1 MTKTKRIAALALGLI
16 MSGSALISCGNDAGQ
31 AASVTA
37 AANDAAV
44 TEAEVTTDPNDRS
57 GYKDSL
63 PEDLDFGGD
72 TVTVYTIEVSSGTD
86 YVIGGDEMT
95 GDIVTDTV
103 IERNS
108 KVAERLNIE
117 LKFIPNATSYDQI
130 GNAVNKLVMAGDTTY
145 DYIFG
150 QQFGLVA
157 QATKGIYYNVLD
169 LPYIDFSQPWWWND
183 YMDEISIGSDK
194 RFFLVGDYFID
205 CLRWSGVLFFNKDMY
220 RNLKGDP
227 AELYQQVF
235 DQKWTL
241 EKMAALVSDCYN
253 DLNGDSIKNELDQYG
268 FVTYVTYSSSDR
280 FAFATDIHMTERG
293 EDGTMTWTMGTER
306 QLKAAELIN
315 KVFWNDGSYI
325 SKIDV
330 NLADPIFTEGRS
342 LTLGN
347 ATLRT
352 MEGDAM
358 RAMQAEFGMMP
369 NPKLDEQQENYRS
382 LVHDTAIM
390 GVVPMNCARTEIV
403 GATIEAMSAETWKS
417 LMPAYYE
424 TALKV
429 KYVRDD
435 ASAQMID
442 IIHDSISTE
451 FAFVYYATLNNAGQ
465 IYRTLVTNNSN
476 DFMSTWAKLEKGATK
491 ALDKLNA
498 AYLDNIG

>member
-1 MTKTKRIAALALGLI
+1 MTNIRKLSALALAAVLLA
-16 MSGSALISCGNDAGQ
+16 SVFISCGSSGSDAP
-31 AASVTA
+31 ASTTA
-37 AANDAAV
+37 ADNGAV

-63 PEDLDFGGD
+63 PDDLDFGGE
-72 TVTVYTIEVSSGTD
+72 TVTIYSIKVSTTD
-86 YVIGGDEMT
+86 YVRGAEEPT
-95 GDIVTDTV
+95 GDIVVDTV
-103 IERNS
+103 IERNQ
-108 KVAERLNIE
+108 KVCERLNIN
-117 LKFIPNATSYDQI
+117 LNIIDNDTSYDQI
-130 GNAVNKLVMAGDTTY
+130 GTAINKLVMAGDNTY
-145 DYIFG
+145 DYFFA
-150 QQFGLVA
+150 QQFGTVA
-157 QATKGIYYNVLD
+157 QATKGIYYNVFE
-169 LPYIDFSQPWWWND
+169 LPYIDFTQPWWWND

-205 CLRWSGVLFFNKDMY
+205 VLRGTGVLFFNKDMY

-227 AELYQQVF
+227 NELYQEVF

-241 EKMAALVSDCYN
+241 EKMASLVSDCYN
-253 DLNGDSIKNELDQYG
+253 DLNGDSIKNEQDQYG

-330 NLADPIFTEGRS
+330 NLADPIFQEGRS

-347 ATLRT
+347 ATIGT
-352 MEGDAM
+352 MESDGM
-358 RAMQAEFGMMP
+358 RGMQAEFGMIP
-369 NPKLDEQQENYRS
+369 NPKLDETQTNYRS
-382 LVHDTAIM
+382 LVHDTQKL
-390 GVVPMNCARTEIV
+390 GVVPINCAKTELV
-403 GATIEAMSAETWKS
+403 GAVLEAMAAESWKS

-451 FAFVYYATLNNAGQ
+451 FAFVYYASLNNAGQ

-491 ALDKLNA
+491 SLDKLNA
-498 AYLDNIG
+498 AYLENIG